1 MDIAYG
7 MKPKP
12 EDDPFIACSE
22 RAVAGVVRAFV
33 PGAFFVVTAFMI
45 FSSQADVT

>member
-33 PGAFFVVTAFMI
+33 PGAFFVVNTFHDC
-45 FSSQADVT
+45 FLPVFG